1 MERVAAALAGVA
13 LLALIAAGGS
23 GASHTPGGGPPFDLV
38 VGSGAFP
45 ASSGDVSIPVNARET
60 ADGPTGF
67 FTIHDADGDFA
78 VEVSCL
84 SVLGNTAVVGGEIVS
99 GPPLYLG
106 AGYLL
111 LVIDNGGGTPDTV
124 QIARVPEPPDPTFQ
138 CGLGGGQPSAG
149 GNFIVHDS

>member
-1 MERVAAALAGVA
+1 MKRVAAALAGAA
-13 LLALIAAGGS
+13 LLTLVTVGGS
-23 GASHTPGGGPPFDLV
+23 GASHTAGGGPPFDLV

-45 ASSGDVSIPVNARET
+45 ASSGDIAITVNARET

-67 FTIHDADGDFA
+67 FTIHDPDGDFRI
-78 VEVSCL
+78 EVRCL
-84 SVLGNTAVVGGEIVS
+84 SVSGNTAVVGGEIVT
-99 GPPLYLG
+99 GPAIYIG

-111 LVIDNGGGTPDTV
+111 LVIDNGGGAPDIV

-149 GNFIVHDS
+149 GNFNVHDT